1 MRGPGAPSSRYPA
14 STPACQ
20 NASTCARS
28 RARKPTWSPR
38 VTGCSGVRRPDVP
51 VVPLDQLGVRVAGL
65 DAQDAQDGAVEALGG
80 GEVRDG
86 DADMVEHPAEACGCR
101 ELRSGFRPSSIPA
114 LLGYPVHRTPRVSLV
129 SAYRPC
135 FTRARD
141 YQTGSSLARWMGS
154 PPRRVSVGFEE
165 RPAT

>member
-86 DADMVEHPAEACGCR
+86 DADMVEHPAEATVAGMLDVR
-101 ELRSGFRPSSIPA
+101 HLRGMLCAFGDDS
-114 LLGYPVHRTPRVSLV
+114 PVVS
-129 SAYRPC
+129 
-135 FTRARD
+135 T
-141 YQTGSSLARWMGS
+141 
-154 PPRRVSVGFEE
+154 FED
-165 RPAT
+165 